1 MSRFEGRASRAI
13 ATQIDLPVLKQ
24 KEMIMAAASSLA
36 VAVTEPANTFSG
48 QLLSPGDA
56 GYDDARKVHN
66 GLIDKRPRLIARCR
80 GPADIVDALSI
91 AQERNLEVS
100 VRGGGHSVAGRAVG
114 DDVLM
119 VDLSPMK
126 GIHVDR
132 KARTV
137 RAQGGVTW
145 GEFNRETQVHALAT
159 TGGIVS
165 TTGIAGLTLG
175 GGIGWLMGK
184 HGLAVDNLLSV
195 EIVTADGR
203 VLVANKEE
211 HPDLFWGLRGGG
223 GNFGVAA
230 SFEYRLHPLEPV
242 ITGGFVAHPF
252 DKARNVLRFYR
263 DLKASVPDE
272 LTLNA
277 GLSPAPDG
285 SGTKLVSMFACH
297 CGAPSDAEAA
307 VGPIKNFGSPV
318 LDEIGPMTYC
328 QINGRLDEAYP
339 RGALSYWKSRFL
351 AELSDDAI
359 DTMIE
364 CFARSPATMTGNG
377 IFLEHVHGA
386 ATRVPVEDTA
396 FPHRDDAYSLLIQ
409 SGWMDT
415 ADTDQFIAWA
425 RESYEAMEPFMAS
438 GGYMNYLDY
447 DEAGDPVA
455 VAYGPNYRRL
465 QELKTKYDP
474 DNFFHMNQNIRPLS

>member
-1 MSRFEGRASRAI
+1 M
-13 ATQIDLPVLKQ
+13 
-24 KEMIMAAASSLA
+24 
-36 VAVTEPANTFSG
+36 
-48 QLLSPGDA
+48 
-56 GYDDARKVHN
+56 
-66 GLIDKRPRLIARCR
+66 
-80 GPADIVDALSI
+80 
-91 AQERNLEVS
+91 
-100 VRGGGHSVAGRAVG
+100 AGRAVG

-119 VDLSPMK
+119 VDLAPMK

-328 QINGRLDEAYP
+328 QINGSVITGGFVAHPFDKARNVLRFYRDLKASVPDELTLNAGLSPAPDGSGTKLVSMFACHCGAPSDAEAAVGPIKNFGSPVLDEIGPMTYCQINGRLDEAYP
-339 RGALSYWKSRFL
+339 RGALSYWKSKFL

>member
-1 MSRFEGRASRAI
+1 M
-13 ATQIDLPVLKQ
+13 
-24 KEMIMAAASSLA
+24 
-36 VAVTEPANTFSG
+36 
-48 QLLSPGDA
+48 
-56 GYDDARKVHN
+56 
-66 GLIDKRPRLIARCR
+66 
-80 GPADIVDALSI
+80 
-91 AQERNLEVS
+91 
-100 VRGGGHSVAGRAVG
+100 AGRAVG

-119 VDLSPMK
+119 VDLSSMK

-165 TTGIAGLTLG
+165 ITGIAGLTLG

-252 DKARNVLRFYR
+252 DKARDVLRFYR

-297 CGAPSDAEAA
+297 CGAPSEAEAA
-307 VGPIKNFGSPV
+307 VGLIKNFGSPV

-339 RGALSYWKSRFL
+339 RGALNYWKSRFL

-359 DTMIE
+359 DAMIE

-386 ATRVPVEDTA
+386 ATRVSVEDTA
-396 FPHRDDAYSLLIQ
+396 YPHRDDAYSLLIQ

-465 QELKTKYDP
+465 QELKSKYDP
-474 DNFFHMNQNIRPLS
+474 DNFFHINQNIRPLS